1 MSQPN
6 TLAQKNAFFRTDTK
20 ALVGSV
26 ILGIVFVIACQA
38 TGFVDNLLPTGKAGM
53 YLINGTCWAFFTGII
68 ALLYRQ
74 PAGII
79 AGEVEAIISIWY
91 SPLWIAFVFANAL
104 GSLGVSLVARKYSME
119 KWSHHFLAQFACN
132 VLGNAV
138 VFVGLILIF
147 NLPVKV
153 ALVESLIVIAVCW
166 PCSTVLTK
174 LTYDAL
180 KKSGLAK

>member
-6 TLAQKNAFFRTDTK
+6 TLAQNNAFFRTDTK

-38 TGFVDNLLPTGKAGM
+38 TGFIDDLLPTGKMGM
-53 YLINGTCWAFFTGII
+53 YLINGTCWAFFSGII

-91 SPLWIAFVFANAL
+91 SPLWVAFIFANAL
-104 GSLGVSLVARKYSME
+104 GSIGVSLVAKKFSME
-119 KWSHHFLAQFACN
+119 KWSHHFLAQLACN
-132 VLGNAV
+132 VLGNAA
-138 VFVGLILIF
+138 VFVGLLTVYDLPF
-147 NLPVKV
+147 NV
-153 ALVESLIVIAVCW
+153 ALIETLIVIVFCW
-166 PCSTVLTK
+166 PCSTILTK
-174 LTYDAL
+174 LAYDAL
-180 KKSGLAK
+180 GKSGLVK

>member
-1 MSQPN
+1 MSQ
-6 TLAQKNAFFRTDTK
+6 QNALTQNNPFFRTDTK

-38 TGFVDNLLPTGKAGM
+38 TGFIDNLLPTGKAGM
-53 YLINGTCWAFFTGII
+53 YLVNGTCWAFFSGII

-74 PAGII
+74 PAGLI

-91 SPLWIAFVFANAL
+91 SPLWLAFIIANAL
-104 GSLGVSLVARKYSME
+104 GSFGVSLVAKKCSME

-132 VLGNAV
+132 VLGNAA
-138 VFVGLILIF
+138 VFVGLILIY

-153 ALVESLIVIAVCW
+153 AFVETLIVIAVCW

-174 LTYDAL
+174 LAYDAL
-180 KKSGLAK
+180 KQSGLTK